1 MPSTRIVPASGV
13 MSAASMR
20 SVVVLPAPFGPSR
33 PVMRP
38 FGASKLTSRTAWT
51 RDAVAVAA
59 AVAVAGAG
67 HGVAPAELLA
77 PSERA
82 HKRQPAPRPGAGAA
96 NDFAR

>member
-38 FGASKLTSRTAWT
+38 FGASKLTSRTAWM
-51 RDAVAVAA
+51 RVAPDPAVAA
-59 AVAVAGAG
+59 PAAG
-67 HGVAPAELLA
+67 L

-82 HKRQPAPRPGAGAA
+82 HERHPPSRFGAGAA
-96 NDFAR
+96 NDLARPWTSIIAPASW